1 MIDNNN
7 IITET
12 YQNHNNHE
20 CLNTDTPIMVQDP
33 SSVLLEISRHGKIYQ
48 TNFFKS
54 IFNNEVFTLDYFN
67 KYSWKR
73 EGCSIIYSD
82 ISHINL
88 NEKRILKCLNL
99 TTIPKEH
106 RRNVYISFIIT
117 HIPFYSIGLP

>member
-12 YQNHNNHE
+12 YQNHNNNE

-54 IFNNEVFTLDYFN
+54 LQEL
-67 KYSWKR
+67 
-73 EGCSIIYSD
+73 SD
-82 ISHINL
+82 RVRKFP
-88 NEKRILKCLNL
+88 EKRPTVHVIKCIVHAIQLIEIYH
-99 TTIPKEH
+99 TSDGA
-106 RRNVYISFIIT
+106 RWWFD
-117 HIPFYSIGLP
+117 YSSGWC